1 MYSIFKSLNKIFY
14 YLAFIITIIVFF
26 SLLFI
31 TRDNKLI
38 NNVKDFIEKDEK
50 ILYISNEKK
59 YKNYPVKLF
68 KKYDIDYLYVDSTNI
83 SKVEKKK
90 LQKIINSTY
99 LNNIIVIFNNGE
111 VVDAII
117 DYKDEDALLSFLQT
131 NLIIPEQIGDNSK
144 IIDNVSSY
152 LETDLTLLY
161 LPYFYSEEEE
171 ALNEE
176 LETLSKNYDFKY
188 KEEKAYYL
196 SKTQKNKLNKILQ
209 ISDVKSQII
218 ILIKDKK
225 IIGSIRDEQ
234 DVDNILDKLLEYK
247 FVKEK
252 TQKII
257 SINYDNYLKLKSD
270 GNKNIILLTKDECKE
285 CVELEDTLN
294 ELLDVYNI
302 NIFNFNI
309 ESFDSDNGKLIKE
322 SLKDMEYSDAY
333 SAPIVLI
340 IESDKILDYSIGPS
354 KYEYFENTFKEN
366 GIIK

>member
-1 MYSIFKSLNKIFY
+1 MYSIFKSLKKIIN
-14 YLAFIITIIVFF
+14 YLSFIIIVIIFF

-31 TRDNKLI
+31 TRDDKLI
-38 NNVKDFIEKDEK
+38 NNIKDFVEKDEK

-59 YKNYPVKLF
+59 YKNYPIKLF

-90 LQKIINSTY
+90 IQKIINSTY

-117 DYKDEDALLSFLQT
+117 DYKDEESLLSFLQS
-131 NLIIPEQIGDNSK
+131 NLIIPEKLGDNSK
-144 IIDNVSSY
+144 ILDNVNSY

-161 LPYFYSEEEE
+161 LPYYY
-171 ALNEE
+171 NEE
-176 LETLSKNYDFKY
+176 NDLSEKLKFLSENYDFEY

-196 SKTQKNKLNKILQ
+196 SKNQKNKLNKMLQ
-209 ISDVKSQII
+209 ISDVKDQII

-234 DVDNILDKLLEYK
+234 NVENILDKLIEYK

-252 TQKII
+252 TQKLIN
-257 SINYDNYLKLKSD
+257 INYDNYLKLKSD
-270 GNKNIILLTKDECKE
+270 GNKNIILLTKENCKE
-285 CVELEDTLN
+285 CDELEDTLN
-294 ELLDVYNI
+294 ELLDAYNI
-302 NIFNFNI
+302 NIFNYNI
-309 ESFDSDNGKLIKE
+309 ESFDSDDGKIVKE
-322 SLKDMEYSDAY
+322 SLKDMEYNDAY
-333 SAPIVLI
+333 TAPMVLI
-340 IESDKILDYSIGPS
+340 IESDKILDYSIGPT
-354 KYEYFENTFKEN
+354 KYEYFEKAFKEN